1 MTLKNSSMKVGNILT
16 TLYIILGQLYVF
28 IMYIG
33 FYIGGKSWG
42 HPLSLDIFKVYTN
55 EISSLLDSLPIPLYL
70 IFFISCF
77 SILVLFLILIAISP
91 KLIASIRD
99 SIFKWYT
106 KRNLLKSFILIT
118 ILPFLFF
125 KIDWP
130 RKYIYYGDPLLSFF
144 LYEFRPQGEL
154 VNKDDKEIL
163 KEIED
168 YPDNLNFNKKNVIL
182 IICDALRPDHISNF
196 GYDRKTTPFLDSIL
210 QLKETSNVDYFF
222 SNASRSFIGI
232 SNILSSRYSLSINN
246 FFIHDVLKKQGYQI
260 NFILGGDFTHFYG
273 LKRSFGK
280 NIDIYHDGFTAN
292 QNVKTS
298 SMNDDKKVV
307 INYLDTLKSFSGS
320 PTFFY
325 LHMMTA
331 HELSTLDP
339 IFRIYEPMKSTS
351 FSFKVDQQILK
362 NSYDNRITQL
372 DNYLKHIVYNF
383 KNKGYLDNSILIVTA
398 DHGQGLGEYGYK
410 GHTNS
415 TYLDEISTPLIIYE
429 NGVSRVDKSYLVKY
443 GNHLDIAPTIT
454 DLLGIPT
461 PKNWRGSSIFSPRKN
476 KFIFQQENE
485 FYSCIWP
492 LEHKL
497 YQYVYN
503 SKKKTEEVFDIYLT
517 KLHPS
522 KNIISQINEKDLKNI
537 RIELENFFSIK
548 LN

>member
-1 MTLKNSSMKVGNILT
+1 M
-16 TLYIILGQLYVF
+16 
-28 IMYIG
+28 
-33 FYIGGKSWG
+33 
-42 HPLSLDIFKVYTN
+42 
-55 EISSLLDSLPIPLYL
+55 
-70 IFFISCF
+70 
-77 SILVLFLILIAISP
+77 
-91 KLIASIRD
+91 
-99 SIFKWYT
+99 
-106 KRNLLKSFILIT
+106 
-118 ILPFLFF
+118 FF

-130 RKYIYYGDPLLSFF
+130 RKYIYYGGPLLSFF

-476 KFIFQQENE
+476 KFI
-485 FYSCIWP
+485 
-492 LEHKL
+492 
-497 YQYVYN
+497 
-503 SKKKTEEVFDIYLT
+503 
-517 KLHPS
+517 
-522 KNIISQINEKDLKNI
+522 
-537 RIELENFFSIK
+537 
-548 LN
+548 